1 MEVEGDYNKLITKEK
16 VMSKIGQF
24 NLDLQEQANELGF
37 STVQEATD
45 NGYVI
50 IYDKDDEAKLM
61 KHEDWQ
67 HLQAHNAWLIE
78 RETILNE
85 LRMLANVHLPN
96 AVRNV
101 IGETIE
107 FIEKGE
113 V

>member
-1 MEVEGDYNKLITKEK
+1 MSNIGK
-16 VMSKIGQF
+16 V

-37 STVQEATD
+37 STVQEAID
-45 NGYVI
+45 NGYVVT
-50 IYDKDDEAKLM
+50 YNEDDEVKLM
-61 KHEDWQ
+61 KNEDWQ
-67 HLQAHNAWLIE
+67 HLQAHNAWLTE

-85 LRMLANVHLPN
+85 LRMLADAHLPS

-101 IGETIE
+101 IGETIK

>member
-1 MEVEGDYNKLITKEK
+1 MSNIGK
-16 VMSKIGQF
+16 V

-37 STVQEATD
+37 STVQEAVD

-50 IYDKDDEAKLM
+50 IYNEDETEVRFIKN
-61 KHEDWQ
+61 EDWQ
-67 HLQAHNAWLIE
+67 HLQAHNEWLIE

-85 LRMLANVHLPN
+85 LRMLADAHLPN

>member
-1 MEVEGDYNKLITKEK
+1 MSNIGK
-16 VMSKIGQF
+16 V

-37 STVQEATD
+37 STVQEAVD

-50 IYDKDDEAKLM
+50 IYNEDETGVRLM
-61 KHEDWQ
+61 KNEDWQ
-67 HLQAHNAWLIE
+67 HLQAHNEWLIE

-85 LRMLANVHLPN
+85 LRMLADVHLPN